1 MELSASVLL
10 RHWRHSNSFTVSL
23 IVVFGRC
30 GCSYLCKCVSEMP
43 FTFMHEKY
51 ADIYFVYGFYNGDV
65 RAAVAEHQQRFY
77 YILDFHI
84 ETSCIIHIYMFES
97 D

>member
-1 MELSASVLL
+1 
-10 RHWRHSNSFTVSL
+10 
-23 IVVFGRC
+23 
-30 GCSYLCKCVSEMP
+30 
-43 FTFMHEKY
+43 MHEKY

-97 D
+97 DWTFHPTSKRTTWVCNVMTGMALPRVLFDEAYTQVYAEQPR